1 MKGIEGQILIQLK
14 FINNVGPDTFF
25 VTKIDELMTLCQ
37 FKTRITEANRLSQ
50 QLADEILEEAVA

>member
-1 MKGIEGQILIQLK
+1 MKGIEGQILIQLE

-37 FKTRITEANRLSQ
+37 LKTRITEANRL
-50 QLADEILEEAVA
+50 